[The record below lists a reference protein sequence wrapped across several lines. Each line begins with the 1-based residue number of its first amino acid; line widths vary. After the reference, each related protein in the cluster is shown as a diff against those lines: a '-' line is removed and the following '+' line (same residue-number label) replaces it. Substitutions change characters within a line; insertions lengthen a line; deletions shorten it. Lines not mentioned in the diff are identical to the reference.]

1 MIAAAALAVALA
13 VAIVVFS
20 MPMQTNSDAP
30 NVKFT
35 EFTPDRRDISVG
47 ESTKILFNVQNL
59 EMRPIID
66 GQVII
71 VIEPSGYQSY
81 LTIQNQTVQ
90 LPDLHSRDART
101 GQMEVVISAAGAP
114 AKEAV
119 YTVKG
124 VLFIDGSQSDVRE
137 FELRVRQQ
145 RSKYE
150 IFCIGMV
157 YYYCGS
163 RLIRYYLT

>member
-1 MIAAAALAVALA
+1 MIAVAALAVAIA
-13 VAIVVFS
+13 VAIIVFS
-20 MPMQTNSDAP
+20 MPMQTNSDAH

-59 EMRPIID
+59 EMRPITD
-66 GQVII
+66 GQVVI

-90 LPDLHSRDART
+90 LPDLHSMDART
-101 GQMEVVISAAGAP
+101 GQIEVVISAAGAP
-114 AKEAV
+114 AKEAL

-124 VLFIDGSQSDVRE
+124 VLFIEGNQSDVRE

-145 RSKYE
+145 
-150 IFCIGMV
+150 
-157 YYYCGS
+157 
-163 RLIRYYLT
+163 

>member
-1 MIAAAALAVALA
+1 VIAVAALAVAIA
-13 VAIVVFS
+13 VAIIVFS
-20 MPMQTNSDAP
+20 MPMQTNSNVP

-35 EFTPDRRDISVG
+35 EFTPDKRDISVG
-47 ESTKILFNVQNL
+47 ESTKILFNVQNQ
-59 EMRPIID
+59 EMRPITD

-101 GQMEVVISAAGAP
+101 GQMEVVISAASSP

-124 VLFIDGSQSDVRE
+124 VLLIEGGQSDVRE
-137 FELRVRQQ
+137 FELRIRQQ
-145 RSKYE
+145 
-150 IFCIGMV
+150 
-157 YYYCGS
+157 
-163 RLIRYYLT
+163 

>member
-1 MIAAAALAVALA
+1 VIAVAALAVAIA
-13 VAIVVFS
+13 VAIIVFS

-35 EFTPDRRDISVG
+35 EFTPDRRDISIG

-59 EMRPIID
+59 EMRPITD
-66 GQVII
+66 GQAVI

-101 GQMEVVISAAGAP
+101 GQIEVVISAAGAP

-124 VLFIDGSQSDVRE
+124 VLFIEGTQSDVRE

-145 RSKYE
+145 
-150 IFCIGMV
+150 
-157 YYYCGS
+157 
-163 RLIRYYLT
+163 

>member
-1 MIAAAALAVALA
+1 MIAVAALAVAIA
-13 VAIVVFS
+13 VAIIVFS
-20 MPMQTNSDAP
+20 IPMVTDSDAP

-35 EFTPDRRDISVG
+35 EFTPDRMDIKVG
-47 ESTKILFNVQNL
+47 ESTKILFNVQSL
-59 EMRPIID
+59 ETRPITD
-66 GQVII
+66 AQVVI

-101 GQMEVVISAAGAP
+101 GQMQVVISAAGAP

-124 VLFIDGSQSDVRE
+124 CVVYRRQAVRCP
-137 FELRVRQQ
+137 R
-145 RSKYE
+145 
-150 IFCIGMV
+150 I
-157 YYYCGS
+157 
-163 RLIRYYLT
+163 

>member
-1 MIAAAALAVALA
+1 VIAIAALVVAIA
-13 VAIVVFS
+13 VAIIVFS
-20 MPMQTNSDAP
+20 LPMQTNSDVP

-71 VIEPSGYQSY
+71 VIEPSGYQPY
-81 LTIQNQTVQ
+81 LTIQNQTVH

-101 GQMEVVISAAGAP
+101 GQIEVIISAAGAP

-124 VLFIDGSQSDVRE
+124 VLFIEGNQSDIRE

-145 RSKYE
+145 
-150 IFCIGMV
+150 
-157 YYYCGS
+157 
-163 RLIRYYLT
+163 

>member
-1 MIAAAALAVALA
+1 MIAIAALVVAIA
-13 VAIVVFS
+13 VAIIVFS
-20 MPMQTNSDAP
+20 MPMQTNSDVP

-47 ESTKILFNVQNL
+47 ESTRILFNVQNL

-71 VIEPSGYQSY
+71 VIEPSGYQPY

-90 LPDLHSRDART
+90 LPDMHSRDART
-101 GQMEVVISAAGAP
+101 GQIEVIISAAGAP

-124 VLFIDGSQSDVRE
+124 VLFIEGNQSDIRE

-145 RSKYE
+145 
-150 IFCIGMV
+150 
-157 YYYCGS
+157 
-163 RLIRYYLT
+163 

>member
-1 MIAAAALAVALA
+1 MIAIVALVVAIA
-13 VAIVVFS
+13 VAIIVFS
-20 MPMQTNSDAP
+20 MPMQTNSDVP

-71 VIEPSGYQSY
+71 VIEPSSYQPY
-81 LTIQNQTVQ
+81 LTIQNQTVH

-101 GQMEVVISAAGAP
+101 GQIEVMISAAGAP

-124 VLFIDGSQSDVRE
+124 VLFIEGNQSDIRE

-145 RSKYE
+145 
-150 IFCIGMV
+150 
-157 YYYCGS
+157 
-163 RLIRYYLT
+163 

>member
-1 MIAAAALAVALA
+1 VIAIAALVVAIA
-13 VAIVVFS
+13 VAIIVFS
-20 MPMQTNSDAP
+20 LPMQTNSDVP

-101 GQMEVVISAAGAP
+101 GQIEVIISAAGVP

-124 VLFIDGSQSDVRE
+124 VLFIEGNQSDIRE

-145 RSKYE
+145 
-150 IFCIGMV
+150 
-157 YYYCGS
+157 
-163 RLIRYYLT
+163 

>member
-1 MIAAAALAVALA
+1 LLWKVIAVAALAVAIA
-13 VAIVVFS
+13 VAIIVFS
-20 MPMQTNSDAP
+20 MPMQTNSNVP

-35 EFTPDRRDISVG
+35 EFTPDKRDISVG

-59 EMRPIID
+59 EMRPITD

-101 GQMEVVISAAGAP
+101 GQMEVVISVASAP

-124 VLFIDGSQSDVRE
+124 VLLIEGSQSDVRE
-137 FELRVRQQ
+137 FELRIRQQ
-145 RSKYE
+145 
-150 IFCIGMV
+150 
-157 YYYCGS
+157 
-163 RLIRYYLT
+163 

>member
-1 MIAAAALAVALA
+1 MIAIVALVVAIA
-13 VAIVVFS
+13 VAIIVFS
-20 MPMQTNSDAP
+20 MPMQTNSDVP

-71 VIEPSGYQSY
+71 VIEPSGYQPY
-81 LTIQNQTVQ
+81 LTIQNQTVH

-101 GQMEVVISAAGAP
+101 GQIEVIITAAGAP

-124 VLFIDGSQSDVRE
+124 VLFIEGNQSDIRE
-137 FELRVRQQ
+137 FELIVRQQ
-145 RSKYE
+145 
-150 IFCIGMV
+150 
-157 YYYCGS
+157 
-163 RLIRYYLT
+163 

>member
-1 MIAAAALAVALA
+1 VIAVAALAVAIA
-13 VAIVVFS
+13 VAIIVFS

-59 EMRPIID
+59 EMRPITD

-101 GQMEVVISAAGAP
+101 GQMEVVITAAGAP
-114 AKEAV
+114 AKEAL

-124 VLFIDGSQSDVRE
+124 ILFIEGKQSDVRE

-145 RSKYE
+145 
-150 IFCIGMV
+150 
-157 YYYCGS
+157 
-163 RLIRYYLT
+163 

>member
-1 MIAAAALAVALA
+1 MIAVSALAVALA

-20 MPMQTNSDAP
+20 MPMQTNSDVP

-35 EFTPDRRDISVG
+35 EFTPDKKDISVG

-124 VLFIDGSQSDVRE
+124 VLFIEGSQSDVRE

-145 RSKYE
+145 
-150 IFCIGMV
+150 
-157 YYYCGS
+157 
-163 RLIRYYLT
+163 

>member
-1 MIAAAALAVALA
+1 VIVVAALAVAIA
-13 VAIVVFS
+13 VAIIVFS
-20 MPMQTNSDAP
+20 IPMVTESDAP

-35 EFTPDRRDISVG
+35 EFTPDRRDIKVG
-47 ESTKILFNVQNL
+47 ESTKILFNVQSL
-59 EMRPIID
+59 ETRPITD
-66 GQVII
+66 AQVVI

-81 LTIQNQTVQ
+81 LIIQNQTVQ

-101 GQMEVVISAAGAP
+101 GQMQVVISAAGAP

-124 VLFIDGSQSDVRE
+124 VLFIEGKQSDVRE

-145 RSKYE
+145 
-150 IFCIGMV
+150 
-157 YYYCGS
+157 
-163 RLIRYYLT
+163 

>member
-1 MIAAAALAVALA
+1 VIAIVALVVAIA
-13 VAIVVFS
+13 VAIIVFS
-20 MPMQTNSDAP
+20 MPMQTNSDVP

-71 VIEPSGYQSY
+71 VIEPSGYQPY
-81 LTIQNQTVQ
+81 LTIQNQTVH

-101 GQMEVVISAAGAP
+101 GQIEVIITAAGAP

-124 VLFIDGSQSDVRE
+124 VLFIEGNQSDIRE

-145 RSKYE
+145 
-150 IFCIGMV
+150 
-157 YYYCGS
+157 
-163 RLIRYYLT
+163 

>member
-1 MIAAAALAVALA
+1 MIAIVALVVAIA
-13 VAIVVFS
+13 VAIIVFS
-20 MPMQTNSDAP
+20 MPMQTNSDVP

-71 VIEPSGYQSY
+71 VIEPSVYQPY
-81 LTIQNQTVQ
+81 LTIQNQTVH

-101 GQMEVVISAAGAP
+101 GQIEVIITAAGAP

-124 VLFIDGSQSDVRE
+124 VLFIEGNQSDIRE

-145 RSKYE
+145 
-150 IFCIGMV
+150 
-157 YYYCGS
+157 
-163 RLIRYYLT
+163 

>member
-1 MIAAAALAVALA
+1 VIVVAALAVAIA
-13 VAIVVFS
+13 VAIIVFS
-20 MPMQTNSDAP
+20 IPMVTESDAP

-35 EFTPDRRDISVG
+35 EFTPDRMDIKVG
-47 ESTKILFNVQNL
+47 ESTKILFNVQSL
-59 EMRPIID
+59 ETRPITD
-66 GQVII
+66 AQVVI

-81 LTIQNQTVQ
+81 LIIQNQTVQ

-101 GQMEVVISAAGAP
+101 GQMQVVISAAGAP

-124 VLFIDGSQSDVRE
+124 VLFIEGKQSDVRE

-145 RSKYE
+145 
-150 IFCIGMV
+150 
-157 YYYCGS
+157 
-163 RLIRYYLT
+163 

>member
-1 MIAAAALAVALA
+1 MIAVAALAVAIA
-13 VAIVVFS
+13 VAIIVFS
-20 MPMQTNSDAP
+20 MPMQTNSNVP

-35 EFTPDRRDISVG
+35 EFTPDKRDISVG
-47 ESTKILFNVQNL
+47 DSTKILFNVQNL
-59 EMRPIID
+59 EMRPITD

-124 VLFIDGSQSDVRE
+124 VVFIEGSQSDVRE
-137 FELRVRQQ
+137 FELRIRQQ
-145 RSKYE
+145 
-150 IFCIGMV
+150 
-157 YYYCGS
+157 
-163 RLIRYYLT
+163 

>member
-1 MIAAAALAVALA
+1 VIALAALAVALA
-13 VAIVVFS
+13 VAIIVFS
-20 MPMQTNSDAP
+20 MPMQTNSDVP

-35 EFTPDRRDISVG
+35 EFTPDKRDISVG

-59 EMRPIID
+59 EMRPITE

-101 GQMEVVISAAGAP
+101 GQMEVVIFAASAP

-124 VLFIDGSQSDVRE
+124 VLFIEGSQSDVRE

-145 RSKYE
+145 
-150 IFCIGMV
+150 
-157 YYYCGS
+157 
-163 RLIRYYLT
+163 

>member
-1 MIAAAALAVALA
+1 MIAIAALVVAIA
-13 VAIVVFS
+13 VAIIVFS
-20 MPMQTNSDAP
+20 MPMQTNSDVP

-71 VIEPSGYQSY
+71 VIEPSGYQPY
-81 LTIQNQTVQ
+81 LTIQNQTVH

-101 GQMEVVISAAGAP
+101 GQIEVIISAAGAP

-124 VLFIDGSQSDVRE
+124 VLFIEGNQSDIRE

-145 RSKYE
+145 
-150 IFCIGMV
+150 
-157 YYYCGS
+157 
-163 RLIRYYLT
+163 

>member
-1 MIAAAALAVALA
+1 MIAIVALVVAIA
-13 VAIVVFS
+13 VAIIVFS
-20 MPMQTNSDAP
+20 MPMQTNSDVP

-90 LPDLHSRDART
+90 LPDLYSRDART
-101 GQMEVVISAAGAP
+101 GQIEVIISAAGVP

-124 VLFIDGSQSDVRE
+124 VLSIEGNQSDIRE

-145 RSKYE
+145 
-150 IFCIGMV
+150 
-157 YYYCGS
+157 
-163 RLIRYYLT
+163 

>member
-1 MIAAAALAVALA
+1 VIAVAALAVAIA
-13 VAIVVFS
+13 VAIIVFA
-20 MPMQTNSDAP
+20 MPMQTNSNVP

-35 EFTPDRRDISVG
+35 EFTPDKRDIRVG

-59 EMRPIID
+59 EMRPITD

-81 LTIQNQTVQ
+81 LTIQNQTIQ

-101 GQMEVVISAAGAP
+101 GQMEVIISAAGAP

-124 VLFIDGSQSDVRE
+124 VLLVEGNQSDVRE
-137 FELRVRQQ
+137 FELRIRQQ
-145 RSKYE
+145 
-150 IFCIGMV
+150 
-157 YYYCGS
+157 
-163 RLIRYYLT
+163 

>member
-1 MIAAAALAVALA
+1 VIALAALAVALA
-13 VAIVVFS
+13 VAIIVFS
-20 MPMQTNSDAP
+20 MPRQTNSNVP

-35 EFTPDRRDISVG
+35 EFTPDKRDISVG

-59 EMRPIID
+59 EMRPITE

-90 LPDLHSRDART
+90 LPNLHSRDART
-101 GQMEVVISAAGAP
+101 GQMEVVIFAASAP

-124 VLFIDGSQSDVRE
+124 VLFIEGSQSDVRE

-145 RSKYE
+145 
-150 IFCIGMV
+150 
-157 YYYCGS
+157 
-163 RLIRYYLT
+163 